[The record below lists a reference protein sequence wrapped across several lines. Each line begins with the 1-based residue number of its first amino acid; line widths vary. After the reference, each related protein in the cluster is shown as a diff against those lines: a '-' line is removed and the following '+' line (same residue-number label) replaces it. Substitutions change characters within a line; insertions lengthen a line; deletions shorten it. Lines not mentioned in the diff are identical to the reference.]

1 MAKATEGDI
10 IEWKGANKIHRG
22 KVIHKDGEM
31 LCMMENGKTFQLSDL
46 RYSKSAK
53 LIKK

>member
-1 MAKATEGDI
+1 MAQAKEGDI
-10 IEWKGANKIHRG
+10 IEWRGVNKIHRG
-22 KVIHKDGEM
+22 KVILKDGEM
-31 LCMMENGKTFQLSDL
+31 LCMMENGLAFPLKDL